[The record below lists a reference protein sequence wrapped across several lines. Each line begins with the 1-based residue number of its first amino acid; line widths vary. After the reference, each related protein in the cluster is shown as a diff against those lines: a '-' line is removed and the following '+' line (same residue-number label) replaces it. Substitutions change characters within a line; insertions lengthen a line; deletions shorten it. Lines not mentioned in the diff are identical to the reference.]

1 MGHIAS
7 TTTRQLTLGNLG
19 YTGSTNADNYSHWQ
33 INAGG
38 ATNTVSSGEQ
48 IAFDGGTG
56 ISVSLGGAGNQ
67 TVTITNDSP
76 DTGTPAILSNGTLN
90 RSGASIRSDIGA
102 GTSDLTI
109 GTSSDTAMAGNTTIP
124 QGDITNVIAGSGLTG
139 GGTSGSVTLG
149 ISSLVGS
156 YGVRVGR
163 TSDHN
168 IYFDS
173 SGDGTIDFLID
184 GETEAR
190 LYATG
195 SFAIHSNFYSQSSVL
210 NSDERLKENIQVID
224 GALEIVSKL
233 DGVTFNW
240 KKDGKESAGLIA
252 QTVEKVF
259 PRAVHEVEE
268 FNGEGTHKGLDYNQ
282 IIGLLVESVKELKA
296 EIEEL
301 KKHK

>member
-1 MGHIAS
+1 
-7 TTTRQLTLGNLG
+7 
-19 YTGSTNADNYSHWQ
+19 
-33 INAGG
+33 
-38 ATNTVSSGEQ
+38 
-48 IAFDGGTG
+48 
-56 ISVSLGGAGNQ
+56 
-67 TVTITNDSP
+67 
-76 DTGTPAILSNGTLN
+76 
-90 RSGASIRSDIGA
+90 
-102 GTSDLTI
+102 
-109 GTSSDTAMAGNTTIP
+109 MAGNTTIP

-156 YGVRVGR
+156 YGTRVGR

-173 SGDGTIDFLID
+173 SGDGRIDFLID

-190 LYATG
+190 LFATG
-195 SFAIHSNFYSQSSVL
+195 SFAIHSLFYAQDSAL

-233 DGVTFNW
+233 DGVTFDW

-259 PRAVHEVEE
+259 PRAVDEAEE
-268 FNGEGTHKGLDYNQ
+268 LNGEGTYKTVDYNQ

-301 KKHK
+301 KKYK